1 MRTQQGK
8 IQVAHLLDT
17 CYFYTHTNPLLRR
30 KKKGN
35 KRGERQ
41 DNLRKALIITEKLT
55 SLSPA
60 KWQEDR
66 RKYAGILAW
75 KFHAQTSDAHK
86 S

>member
-55 SLSPA
+55 FTLQLSGKNIEGNMRA
-60 KWQEDR
+60 
-66 RKYAGILAW
+66 
-75 KFHAQTSDAHK
+75 F
-86 S
+86 